1 MGRKDTIT
9 KKYLSRPEVFADAF
23 NYLMFEGKKVIRP
36 GDLEEQDPT
45 EAAVIKKAGKSKTSM
60 TLKKLKSKKKYWVRI
75 RTYKIKGGIKYVSRW
90 SRARAVRVK

>member
-45 EAAVIKKAGKSKTSM
+45 EAA
-60 TLKKLKSKKKYWVRI
+60 
-75 RTYKIKGGIKYVSRW
+75 
-90 SRARAVRVK
+90 